1 MSKSVFDYFIF
12 KAKKRKKKVQGA
24 IKLEGE
30 GVRRTFLWPGLPPP
44 PRDNVSWNVEKKVPK
59 KELFSL
65 MARPLREELFLRL
78 PLPTH
83 ISASE
88 QDIF

>member
-44 PRDNVSWNVEKKVPK
+44 PRDNVRWNVEKKGPK
-59 KELFSL
+59 KRTF
-65 MARPLREELFLRL
+65 FLNGPSIKRR
-78 PLPTH
+78 TFFA
-83 ISASE
+83 AS
-88 QDIF
+88 FTYTYFCK